1 MEKLRILVV
10 DDEPVVRES
19 LGEWLREDGH
29 AVDLAASGG
38 EAVQLAVARSY
49 DVFFLDLKMPGM
61 SGLEAMAELRKGHPE
76 SSYVIITAF
85 ATVDTAVSAMKEG
98 ADEYLVKP
106 CNPEEISLL
115 LERLVKVKA
124 LQRENTW
131 LRRKLEGSYR
141 FRDLIGRSPRMQEVF
156 ATVREIATM
165 RGTVLVEGESGTGKE
180 LVARA
185 IHQSGDRSQAP
196 FVVVSCTALTETL
209 LESELFGHERGAFTG
224 ALARKPGKFELANG
238 GTLFLDEVGDMS
250 PKLQMDLLRVLQ
262 ERRFYRVGGT
272 DEIDVDVRVIAASNQ
287 DLAGAVASGEFREDL
302 YYRLNVLSVR
312 LPPLRER
319 REDVPLL
326 ARHFLAEQAME
337 VGRPVRDL
345 TEGALAVLL
354 DHDWPGNVRELENAI
369 ARALVTCR
377 GELLTEGDLAFLARA
392 PHRASTWTP
401 PVDLPL
407 AEVERQVVAAVL
419 AHTGG
424 NVKQSARILGLDRST
439 IYEKIRRYGLD
450 R

>member
-10 DDEPVVRES
+10 DDELVVRES

-29 AVDLAASGG
+29 AVDLAASG
-38 EAVQLAVARSY
+38 ADAIQQAVARSY
-49 DVFFLDLKMPGM
+49 DVFFLDLKMPGLN
-61 SGLEAMAELRKGHPE
+61 GIETMAELRKGHPE
-76 SSYVIITAF
+76 ASYVIITAF
-85 ATVDTAVSAMKEG
+85 ATVDTAVAAMKEG

-115 LERLVKVKA
+115 LERLVRVKA

-131 LRRKLEGSYR
+131 LRRKLDGSYR
-141 FRDLIGRSPRMQEVF
+141 FADLIGRSERMQEVF
-156 ATVREIATM
+156 AVVREIANV
-165 RGTVLVEGESGTGKE
+165 RGTVLIEGESGTGKE

-185 IHQSGDRSQAP
+185 IHQSGERHAKP

-224 ALARKPGKFELANG
+224 ATARKLGKFELADG

-262 ERRFYRVGGT
+262 ERRFYRVGGNE
-272 DEIDVDVRVIAASNQ
+272 EIEVDVRVIAASNR
-287 DLAGAVASGEFREDL
+287 DLREAVEQGGFREDL

-319 REDVPLL
+319 KEDVPLL
-326 ARHFLAEQAME
+326 ARAFIAEQALE
-337 VGRPVRDL
+337 LGRPVRDL
-345 TEGALAVLL
+345 TEGALALLL
-354 DHDWPGNVRELENAI
+354 DHDWPGNVRELQNAI
-369 ARALVTCR
+369 SRAMVTSQ
-377 GELLTEGDLAFLARA
+377 GELLTEASFGFLARA
-392 PHRASTWTP
+392 PRRPRPWNP

-407 AEVERQVVAAVL
+407 AEVEAQVLAAVL
-419 AHTGG
+419 EHNGW
-424 NVKQSARILGLDRST
+424 NIRQSARTLGLDRST
-439 IYEKIRRYGLD
+439 IYEKIKRYNLE